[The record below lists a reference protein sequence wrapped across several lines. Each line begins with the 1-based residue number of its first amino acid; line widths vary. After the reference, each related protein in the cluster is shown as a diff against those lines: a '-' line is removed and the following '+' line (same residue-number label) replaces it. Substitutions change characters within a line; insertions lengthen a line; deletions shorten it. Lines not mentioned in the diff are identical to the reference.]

1 MRRPVCALFAGALS
15 AQLIAAYEPQ
25 VTLGPLAAFFVGICL
40 AVMLL
45 GGRHRG
51 YGPWL
56 LAGAMLG
63 IGFTLRTQARLEAL
77 TSRYDNT
84 TVRLVASVEEVREG
98 YTRLNVRAKLRV
110 ESARGQEASFC
121 CWCDNLPACEAGDR
135 IEGIF
140 TLESPGQEDRPGRY
154 ADEIVFLADYSQQ
167 FARLGEAEGFRAW
180 SDRLQQTLSDA
191 LCRDMEGDE
200 AGALAAMVVGDR
212 SRISTELNS
221 AYRAAGLSHVLVV
234 SGMHVTIL
242 CGMGLPALWD
252 LKRWL
257 TAGQKLALLLPD
269 KLGFKLYRRFGVRLA
284 QMQLRPARPMEGCF
298 SRRRVWALRLRA
310 LGPVALAVLL
320 TGITGFTPSVL
331 RAAAAVAIGAFGVWV
346 MAPADAMTSLALAG
360 LVMSAFNSYAVC
372 DVGFELSYAA
382 VMGTLAGAALARR
395 RTQRLNDRPA
405 FRREGMGQ
413 APLIQRA
420 ALRLARAVWTTGC
433 VSLCA
438 SATTF
443 PVLVLR
449 GMSTSPYA
457 LISGVAVLWM
467 VQPMMILGILAALT
481 GLVPALYP
489 VYHLLAMGAGALARL
504 LNAWVEMVS
513 QWPGAQMAFD
523 SRYAAAVSLILM
535 GLCYLAY
542 QGRVRARFWVPALVL
557 AAAVGIGGAVVL
569 SRDVVQVALV
579 GSTQTP
585 SVILTQNGQT
595 VVLYRGGSSGRTAV
609 EGWLESHG
617 LSQPCLLVDLRS
629 EPSRVTRPQA
639 DRVILASGLGDY
651 ATYRGQRG
659 DMKVEVLCLPQ
670 GRAALVTVG
679 RWRLAAV
686 NGTFELAQTM
696 EVDWLLASP
705 SDPSAFRWEGVLA
718 LKEYDW
724 MDPDTPRASGLLLR
738 PGGGVRVRR

>member
-1 MRRPVCALFAGALS
+1 M
-15 AQLIAAYEPQ
+15 AAYEPQ
-25 VTLGPLAAFFVGICL
+25 VTLGPLAAFFVAVCL
-40 AVMLL
+40 AVTLL
-45 GGRHRG
+45 GGRRRG

-63 IGFTLRTQARLEAL
+63 IAFTLHTQARLETL
-77 TSRYDNT
+77 TAQYDNS

-110 ESARGQEASFC
+110 ESARGQEVSFC
-121 CWCDNLPACEAGDR
+121 CWCDNLPACQAGDR
-135 IEGIF
+135 IEGVF
-140 TLESPGQEDRPGRY
+140 TLESPGEEDRPGRY
-154 ADEIVFLADYSQQ
+154 ADEIVFLADYSRQ
-167 FARLGEAEGFRAW
+167 FVRLGEAEGFRAW
-180 SDRLQQTLSDA
+180 SARLQQTLSDA
-191 LCRDMEGDE
+191 LCQDMEGDE
-200 AGALAAMVVGDR
+200 AGTLAAMIVGDR
-212 SRISTELNS
+212 TRISSELNS

-252 LKRWL
+252 VKRWL
-257 TAGQKLALLLPD
+257 TAGQKLAALLPD
-269 KLGFKLYRRFGVRLA
+269 KLGFGLYRRLGVRLA
-284 QMQLRPARPMEGCF
+284 QMQMQPARPMQGCF
-298 SRRRVWALRLRA
+298 SRRRVWAMRLRA

-320 TGITGFTPSVL
+320 AGITGFTPSVL

-360 LVMSAFNSYAVC
+360 LGMSALNSYAVC

-382 VMGTLAGAALARR
+382 VLGTLAGAALARR
-395 RTQRLNDRPA
+395 RTRQQNDRPA
-405 FRREGMGQ
+405 FRRKQMGQ
-413 APLIQRA
+413 TPLVQRA
-420 ALRLARAVWTTGC
+420 ALRLVRAVWTTGC
-433 VSLCA
+433 ISLCA
-438 SATTF
+438 SAATF

-457 LISGVAVLWM
+457 VVSGVAILWV
-467 VQPMMILGILAALT
+467 VQPLMILGILAALT
-481 GLVPALYP
+481 GLVPALGP
-489 VYHLLAMGAGALARL
+489 VHHLLSAGAGAFARL
-504 LNAWVEMVS
+504 LNAWAETAAG
-513 QWPGAQMAFD
+513 WPGAKMAFD
-523 SRYAAAVSLILM
+523 SRYAAAVSLLLM

-542 QGRVRARFWVPALVL
+542 QGKVRARFWVPALVL

-609 EGWLESHG
+609 ESWLESHN
-617 LSQPCLLVDLRS
+617 LAQPSLLVDLRS
-629 EPSRVTRPQA
+629 EPSRVTRPEA

-651 ATYRGQRG
+651 AAYRGQRG
-659 DMKVEVLCLPQ
+659 DIQIEVLCLPQ
-670 GRAALVTVG
+670 GRAVLVTVDQ
-679 RWRLAAV
+679 WRLAAV
-686 NGTFELAQTM
+686 SGTFELAQTV

-724 MDPDTPRASGLLLR
+724 MEADTPRASGLLLR
-738 PGGGVRVRR
+738 PGGGVRVRQ